1 MSFDL
6 GESIDDWDSK
16 SIGNCSETALVC
28 PVEHAPVIAMATREF
43 HLIAHFFPLVAG
55 SNRKLHCVTSGIRFL
70 TLNKFHGNGLCPE
83 IQYQFQ
89 NCTGTAL
96 ELHWGY
102 QWNTKF
108 CTLQSKRKFLSRTV
122 IKLLWNCTE
131 IALELHWNCTETART
146 SGTETR

>member
-55 SNRKLHCVTSGIRFL
+55 SNRKLL
-70 TLNKFHGNGLCPE
+70 GNCSETALCYQWNTISHLEQIPRKWPLSRNPISVPKLHWNGTGTALGLPVE
-83 IQYQFQ
+83 YKILHLAIETKILIP
-89 NCTGTAL
+89 NCHKTAL
-96 ELHWGY
+96 ELH
-102 QWNTKF
+102 
-108 CTLQSKRKFLSRTV
+108 
-122 IKLLWNCTE
+122 
-131 IALELHWNCTETART
+131 
-146 SGTETR
+146 